1 LTVASPTEVDSDEVQ
16 GTDFTGTTSA
26 SLGNSLRRFRDYWR
40 THSAKS
46 FFAEV
51 LGLTPAHAQNA
62 GLVAK
67 LAGQKDQGTIGNVL
81 NGSNFA
87 EAVGLSNQT
96 KMNQVFTAFGSTSLD
111 KANCYGPSVSY
122 QKHPDAQTSDS
133 NFNGQFPSGDLGM
146 WLPRNPPTGDACAA
160 AQFNA
165 IMQKPRIQ
173 VNFMLKMA
181 AAAMASSGVP
191 AAGETKTVTTA
202 MNAKVSGS
210 GAGISFDSATVSR
223 ASQGGIYRIDFVM
236 NFPTSFG
243 TGSRKVHLSMSHT
256 PTKYSGV
263 TVSEVTWGQIL
274 RTAAAHIAPVPPVCA

>member
-1 LTVASPTEVDSDEVQ
+1 MDSDEVQ
-16 GTDFTGTTSA
+16 GTDYTGTTTA
-26 SLGNSLRRFRDYWR
+26 SLGNSLRKFRDYWR

-96 KMNQVFTAFGSTSLD
+96 KMNQVFTAFGSTNLD

-122 QKHPDAQTSDS
+122 EKHPDAETSDI
-133 NFNGQFPSGDLGM
+133 NFNGQLPGGDLGM

-165 IMQKPRIQ
+165 IMFKPRIQ

-210 GAGISFDSATVSR
+210 GTGISFDSATVSR

-236 NFPTSFG
+236 SFPTSFG
-243 TGSRKVHLSMSHT
+243 QGSRKVHLSMSHT
-256 PTKYSGV
+256 PSKYSGV
-263 TVSEVTWGQIL
+263 TVSEVTCSWGYASASLIKKP
-274 RTAAAHIAPVPPVCA
+274 TAATCA